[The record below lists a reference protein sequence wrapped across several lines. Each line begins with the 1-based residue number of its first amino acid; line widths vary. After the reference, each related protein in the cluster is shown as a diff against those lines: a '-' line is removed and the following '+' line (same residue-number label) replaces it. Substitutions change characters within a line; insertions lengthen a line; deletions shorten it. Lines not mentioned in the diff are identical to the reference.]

1 MALPPIRPFNPLRT
15 GSSGLR
21 RIAVA
26 VPLVVIV
33 GYVVFWFTA
42 ARTAETQVARWI
54 EAQAEQ
60 GVTVT
65 HGEVTTGGFPFRVSL
80 RLGTPAAH
88 WSSGDW
94 QGPDLTLA
102 AAPWAW
108 RRISWS
114 APGVHTLTWK
124 HGAQRETATL
134 TAGHLEGWGE
144 AGDKGIASW
153 EAWLTDGHLTTPRG
167 PFTARGLLV
176 QFQPPAPDGG
186 GGAVA
191 GTPESA
197 TDATPRLPVTVDAKG
212 VTLPPRMNTALGDTI
227 DRLALEVSV
236 NGPVE
241 PAGPWPAPALA
252 WRDAGG
258 VLEIKSLGISMGPL
272 NLSGDGAVAIDG
284 AGQPEGAFTAR
295 VTGYAETVE
304 ALRKAGVVDD
314 GAAQAVQV
322 VLGLLSK
329 GPPGGPRSLDVPI
342 TVQDR
347 RLSLGRVELFR
358 LKSVD
363 WFRPPLR

>member
-1 MALPPIRPFNPLRT
+1 MALSPLRSFNPLRT

-26 VPLVVIV
+26 LPLVVIV

-42 ARTAETQVARWI
+42 AQTAEKQVARWI

-60 GVTVT
+60 GVTIT
-65 HGEVTTGGFPFRVSL
+65 HGDVTTGGFPFRVSL

-88 WSSGDW
+88 RPGGDW
-94 QGPDLTLA
+94 QGPDLTLS

-114 APGVHTLTWK
+114 APGVHTLTWMQD
-124 HGAQRETATL
+124 GARETATL

-144 AGDKGIASW
+144 AGDIGLTRW
-153 EAWLTDGHLTTPRG
+153 EAWLTDGDLATPHG
-167 PFTARGLLV
+167 AFTARGLLV
-176 QFQPPAPDGG
+176 QFQPPAPDG
-186 GGAVA
+186 
-191 GTPESA
+191 S
-197 TDATPRLPVTVDAKG
+197 DAAAREPGVDDTPRLPITIDAKG
-212 VTLPPRMNTALGDTI
+212 VTLPPRMSTALGDTI
-227 DRLALEVSV
+227 DRLALEISL
-236 NGPVE
+236 NGPIA

-304 ALRKAGVVDD
+304 ALRKAGVVED

-329 GPPGGPRSLDVPI
+329 GRPGGPRSLDIPI

-358 LKSVD
+358 LKPVD